1 MAIHGSQTEKNLLAA
16 FAGESQ
22 ARNRYTLFAKKARE
36 EKIEYAARIF
46 ESTAMNE
53 LAHAKRFFSFL
64 EGYPVQITATY
75 PAGKIGTTLENTL
88 AAIDGENEEATSLYP
103 AFADMAR
110 QEGFND
116 VAYVFEKIVEVE
128 KQHRD
133 RFIYLK
139 EYMPNLILPGNYN
152 AWLCLN
158 CGFVWTGPKPPVTC
172 PVCLEDSTYFVP
184 YTGHLGMIPI

>member
-1 MAIHGSQTEKNLLAA
+1 MGIHGSQTEKNLLAA

-46 ESTAMNE
+46 ESTAQNE
-53 LAHAKRFFSFL
+53 FAHAKRFFSFL

-75 PAGKIGTTLENTL
+75 PAGKVGTTLENTV
-88 AAIDGENEEATSLYP
+88 AAIEGENEEATTLYP
-103 AFADMAR
+103 GFADVAR
-110 QEGFND
+110 QEGFMD
-116 VAYVFEKIVEVE
+116 VAAVFEKIIEVE
-128 KQHRD
+128 KQHRE

-139 EYMPNLILPGNYN
+139 GYIPTLTFPSNYN

-158 CGFVWTGPKPPVTC
+158 CGFVVTGPKPPVTC
-172 PVCLEDSTYFVP
+172 PLCLEDSTFFVP
-184 YTGHLGMIPI
+184 YEGSSNVLPL